1 MKILIVSQYF
11 WPENFKINDLT
22 RELIQSGHQVTVLTG
37 LPNYPEG
44 AIFDAFKQNPKAFS
58 QWHGATILRVPL
70 FPRGQNKISLII
82 NYISF
87 VITGCL
93 MAPWLLRGQAFD
105 VIFVFQLSPVTVG
118 LPAILLAKLKRAPI
132 LFWVQDLWPETLSA
146 LGVVRSP
153 ALLGLVGKLVSFI
166 YNRCELIL
174 GQSPGF
180 ESNIVQYCD
189 DPGKIRYFPNWT
201 EDVFT
206 QNAITPAPE
215 ITTPPGTFN
224 ILFAGN
230 VGEAQDFPAILDAAE
245 RLKDH
250 PEIRW
255 LIVGDGR
262 MLEWVRRETVKRGLE
277 SSFLLLGRFPLER
290 MPSFY
295 IHADALLV
303 ALKRDPVFALTIP
316 NKVQS
321 YLMSGIPILGMLD
334 GEGAAV
340 IRAAGAGLTC
350 PSGDGAGLV
359 EAVLKLH
366 ALDAASRKVMGAN
379 GHAYAQKE
387 FNRKTLIE
395 RLNGWMQQVVT
406 KNRRTV

>member
-22 RELIQSGHQVTVLTG
+22 HELVQSGHQVTVLTG

-44 AIFDAFKQNPKAFS
+44 TVFEAFKKNPQDFS
-58 QWHGATILRVPL
+58 RLHGAEILRVPL
-70 FPRGQNKISLII
+70 FPRGQNKISLIV

-87 VITGCL
+87 VLTGCL
-93 MAPWLLRGQAFD
+93 MAPWLLRGRAFD
-105 VIFVFQLSPVTVG
+105 VVFVFQLSPVTVG

-153 ALLGLVGKLVSFI
+153 ALLGLVGRLVSFI

-174 GQSPGF
+174 EQSPGF
-180 ESNIVQYCD
+180 ESNIVKYCD

-206 QNAITPAPE
+206 QSAVTPAPE
-215 ITTPPGTFN
+215 ITTPAGTFN

-245 RLKDH
+245 RLKGH

-295 IHADALLV
+295 VHADALLV

-321 YLMSGIPILGMLD
+321 YLMSGIPLLGMLD

-340 IRAAGAGLTC
+340 IHAAKAGLTC

-359 EAVLKLH
+359 EAILKLS
-366 ALDAASRKVMGAN
+366 ALDAASRKEMGAN
-379 GHAYAQKE
+379 GRAYAQQE
-387 FNRKTLIE
+387 FNKKTLIE
-395 RLNGWMQQVVT
+395 RLNGWMAQVVE